1 MSLKCGLFDST
12 EIVEEVGGYP
22 RGDKAQ
28 GCSIFAQYFK
38 GLWVMACY
46 PSPTTNFQVIAQ
58 SGFTVQMRPGGIY
71 ANGYFAYDEE
81 PLTLTIGG
89 VLARRTG
96 LCHFPLGYGG
106 GGNYA
111 ASLKYICAGKQL

>member
-1 MSLKCGLFDST
+1 
-12 EIVEEVGGYP
+12 
-22 RGDKAQ
+22 
-28 GCSIFAQYFK
+28 
-38 GLWVMACY
+38 MACY

-89 VLARRTG
+89 SPCAPHRSMSFSAWIRRRGKLRGFLSNTFVRVNSYDMAVAKITIPEG
-96 LCHFPLGYGG
+96 AVEITDSMITDLRPD
-106 GGNYA
+106 GNYCGYVQ
-111 ASLKYICAGKQL
+111 KNDG